1 MKYLGLIWAS
11 LWRKP
16 VGSFLTVMSI
26 FVAFLLF
33 GLLRSVAAGFD
44 SASEIAGVDRLMVS
58 PRYSIIDSLPL
69 SYIPRLRS
77 VAGVEKISHQT
88 WFGGS
93 YQDNRVFFARW
104 PVPPKEYM
112 EIYDDYVLTDEE
124 LQNFINVRTSAIAG
138 RNVADQLGWKV
149 GDKIPFVPDIW
160 MNKDG
165 GAWEFDLVG
174 IYDGKDEDTDTNQF
188 FINFEFFDEYRVAD
202 SGNVSN
208 FVVTIDNPDNAA
220 AIAKQIDDMFRNS
233 SDETKTAT
241 EQAYMASFANQIGDI
256 GFMMTAILSAV
267 CFSILLLTGNTM
279 AQGIRERIP
288 ELAILKTVGFSNTA
302 VLMIVL
308 AESTLMT
315 VLGSAAGLAAA
326 YFMMPIMGSIPFFTG
341 LELTMQV
348 VGTCLAVAV
357 ALGLIVGILPA
368 IRGTRLNIVDA
379 LAGR

>member
-1 MKYLGLIWAS
+1 
-11 LWRKP
+11 
-16 VGSFLTVMSI
+16 
-26 FVAFLLF
+26 
-33 GLLRSVAAGFD
+33 
-44 SASEIAGVDRLMVS
+44 
-58 PRYSIIDSLPL
+58 
-69 SYIPRLRS
+69 
-77 VAGVEKISHQT
+77 
-88 WFGGS
+88 
-93 YQDNRVFFARW
+93 
-104 PVPPKEYM
+104 M